1 MLSLKTIKGV
11 VTLKWESPTMEASW
25 KIRPSMTEVEM
36 LETLERVTQFVRA
49 QYGQAPMA
57 MGMLRTNSPTSLTT
71 TTVSATSAGTAS
83 IPQGEPGKILMA
95 PAAALSEL
103 PAGGLPPVNKEFW
116 ESMPTLE
123 VPGNLAPSW
132 EMDPDAGSGW

>member
-1 MLSLKTIKGV
+1 MTLSLKTVKGV

-25 KIRPSMTEVEM
+25 KIRPQMSEGEM
-36 LETLERVTQFVRA
+36 LQTLERVTQFVRA
-49 QYGQAPMA
+49 QYGQTLAGSPMPSAASAMAAGIPETPIAPA
-57 MGMLRTNSPTSLTT
+57 L
-71 TTVSATSAGTAS
+71 
-83 IPQGEPGKILMA
+83 PQTEVGKILMA
-95 PAAALSEL
+95 PPTALSDA

-132 EMDPDAGSGW
+132 EMDPDAGAGW